1 MARLEEELKLTG
13 GDPSVIQGLI
23 AKIRAK
29 AAPPPPERDTPA
41 LPSAPAPSVTPPPSQ
56 RRGPPP
62 PAACAVSAA
71 AGADGGRRGGGGVGS
86 ECVGGGRVR
95 DFVYLRVHPEGF
107 VCREAAPAAPREGLQ
122 GLQGL
127 HGSLQGSLQGSRA
140 ERREAGVVLS
150 WALEEKQHARR
161 LLLASL
167 RLRVSSLTGASV
179 CLLY

>member
-1 MARLEEELKLTG
+1 MARFEEELKLAG

-29 AAPPPPERDTPA
+29 ASTPPAERDTPA

-71 AGADGGRRGGGGVGS
+71 AGADGGMRGGGGVGE
-86 ECVGGGRVR
+86 ECVGGGKVR

-107 VCREAAPAAPREGLQ
+107 VCREAAPALPREGLQ
-122 GLQGL
+122 GLQG
-127 HGSLQGSLQGSRA
+127 SLQGLQGSRA
-140 ERREAGVVLS
+140 ERLEAGVVLS

-161 LLLASL
+161 RLLSSL
-167 RLRVSSLTGASV
+167 RLRVSSLTGTSV

>member
-1 MARLEEELKLTG
+1 MARLEEELKLAG

-29 AAPPPPERDTPA
+29 ASNPPAERDTPSP
-41 LPSAPAPSVTPPPSQ
+41 PSAPAPSVTPPPSQ

-71 AGADGGRRGGGGVGS
+71 AGADGGMRGGGGVGE
-86 ECVGGGRVR
+86 ECVGGGKVR

-107 VCREAAPAAPREGLQ
+107 VCREAAPALPREGLQ
-122 GLQGL
+122 GLQG
-127 HGSLQGSLQGSRA
+127 SRA
-140 ERREAGVVLS
+140 ERLEAGVVLS

-161 LLLASL
+161 QLLASL
-167 RLRVSSLTGASV
+167 RLRVSSLTGTSV

>member
-1 MARLEEELKLTG
+1 MARFEEELKLAG

-29 AAPPPPERDTPA
+29 ASNPPAERDTPSPSSA
-41 LPSAPAPSVTPPPSQ
+41 LAPSVTPPPSQ

-71 AGADGGRRGGGGVGS
+71 AGAAGGMQGGGGVRE
-86 ECVGGGRVR
+86 ECVGVGRVR

-107 VCREAAPAAPREGLQ
+107 VCREAAPEAPALPREGLQ
-122 GLQGL
+122 GLQG
-127 HGSLQGSLQGSRA
+127 SLQGLQGSRV
-140 ERREAGVVLS
+140 ERLEAGVVLS

-161 LLLASL
+161 QLLASL
-167 RLRVSSLTGASV
+167 RLRVSSLTGTSV